1 VQGKGG
7 ALLKLG
13 YFTMPL
19 HPVGRDWR
27 RTLAEDREAILLA
40 ERLGFEEAFIGE
52 HVTDL
57 AETITSCLI
66 FIATL
71 ARDTHRIKL
80 GSGTVNLA
88 NRHPAATAAEIAMV
102 DTLLEGRFIL
112 GVGPGGLR
120 SHAEMMQTLDDDRN
134 AIFVEAMEH
143 MIALWTQEPPYRLKG
158 RRWHLSTERTW
169 TPDLGMGGMLKP
181 FQKPYP
187 PIVVTAILPD
197 SNGIAA
203 AAARGWTPISANF
216 VHPWVVQTHW
226 PKYAEGCARAA
237 RPARHEDWRVAKSI
251 FVADDDAT
259 LRRMTRDPGNPFA
272 YYFRN
277 LQRKAQT
284 TRGNAFFKHDA
295 SVPDEALT
303 DEYLLA
309 QLLIAGTVNEVVDR
323 LLAFREHIGP
333 FGTLLYVGH
342 DWTDPAAMRR
352 SMELIAHEV
361 LPRINRALPSR

>member
-1 VQGKGG
+1 M
-7 ALLKLG
+7 KLG

-27 RTLAEDREAILLA
+27 RTLEEDREAVLLA

-52 HVTDL
+52 HLTDL

-71 ARDTHRIKL
+71 ARDTRRIKL

-102 DTLLEGRFIL
+102 DTLLEGRFVL
-112 GVGPGGLR
+112 GIGPGGLR
-120 SHAEMMQTLDDDRN
+120 SDAEITESLDLDRN
-134 AIFVEAMEH
+134 ALLVESIEH
-143 MIALWTQEPPYRLKG
+143 MIALWTQAPPYRLAGKKW
-158 RRWHLSTERTW
+158 RLTTERTW
-169 TPDLGMGGMLKP
+169 MPDLGQGAMLRP
-181 FQKPYP
+181 FQRPHP
-187 PIVVTAILPD
+187 PIVITAILPD

-216 VHPWVVQTHW
+216 VQPWVVKTHW
-226 PKYAEGCARAA
+226 PKYVEGCARAGREA
-237 RPARHEDWRVAKSI
+237 RGEDWRVAKSI

-259 LRRMTRDPGNPFA
+259 VRRMTRDPGNPFA

-277 LQRKAQT
+277 LLRKGQAS
-284 TRGNAFFKHDA
+284 RGSALFKHDP

-303 DEYLLA
+303 DEYLVS
-309 QLLIAGTVNEVVDR
+309 QMLIAGTPGEVAER
-323 LLAFREHIGP
+323 LAAFREQVGP
-333 FGTLLYVGH
+333 FGRLLYVGH
-342 DWTDPAAMRR
+342 DWADAKAMRR
-352 SMELIAHEV
+352 SMELMAEKV
-361 LPRINRALPSR
+361 LPRL

>member
-1 VQGKGG
+1 M
-7 ALLKLG
+7 KLG
-13 YFTMPL
+13 FFTMPL

-27 RTLAEDREAILLA
+27 QTLAEDREAVLLA
-40 ERLGFEEAFIGE
+40 EQLGFEEAFIGE

-71 ARDTHRIKL
+71 ARDTKRIKL

-102 DTLLEGRFIL
+102 DALLEGRFIL
-112 GVGPGGLR
+112 GVGPGGLP
-120 SHAEMMQTLDDDRN
+120 SDAEMMETRDADRN
-134 AIFVEAMEH
+134 AIFVESIEH
-143 MIALWTQEPPYRLKG
+143 MIALWTQDPPYRLKG
-158 RRWHLSTERTW
+158 KRWQLSTERTW
-169 TPDLGMGGMLKP
+169 VPDLGMGGMLKP

-203 AAARGWTPISANF
+203 AAARGWAPISANF
-216 VHPWVVQTHW
+216 VQPWVVKTHW
-226 PKYAEGCARAA
+226 PKYAEGCARAGREA
-237 RPARHEDWRVAKSI
+237 RGEDWRVAKSI

-259 LRRMTRDPGNPFA
+259 VRRMTREPGNPFA

-277 LQRKAQT
+277 LQRKAQF
-284 TRGNAFFKHDA
+284 TRGSALFKHEP
-295 SVPDEALT
+295 SVPDAALT
-303 DEYLLA
+303 DEYLVS
-309 QLLIAGTVNEVVDR
+309 QLLISGTVNEVADKLR
-323 LLAFREHIGP
+323 AFRDHVGP

-342 DWTDPAAMRR
+342 DWADQAAMRR
-352 SMELIAHEV
+352 SMELMAEKV
-361 LPRINRALPSR
+361 LPQL

>member
-1 VQGKGG
+1 M
-7 ALLKLG
+7 KLG

-27 RTLAEDREAILLA
+27 QTLEEDREAVLFA
-40 ERLGFEEAFIGE
+40 EQLGFEEAFIGE
-52 HVTDL
+52 HITDL

-71 ARDTHRIKL
+71 ARDTRRIKL

-112 GVGPGGLR
+112 GIGPGGLR
-120 SHAEMMQTLDDDRN
+120 SDAEITQTLDADRN
-134 AIFVEAMEH
+134 ALFVESIEH
-143 MIALWTQEPPYRLKG
+143 MIALWTQEPPYRLAAA
-158 RRWHLSTERTW
+158 RWRLTTERTW
-169 TPDLGMGGMLKP
+169 IPDLGQGAMLKP
-181 FQKPYP
+181 FQRPHP

-216 VHPWVVQTHW
+216 VHPWVVKTHW
-226 PKYAEGCARAA
+226 PKYVEGCARAGREA
-237 RPARHEDWRVAKSI
+237 KGDDWRVAKSI

-259 LRRMTRDPGNPFA
+259 VRRMTRDPGNPFA

-277 LQRKAQT
+277 LLRKGQALRGT
-284 TRGNAFFKHDA
+284 TFFKHDP
-295 SVPDEALT
+295 SVPDSAVT
-303 DEYLLA
+303 DEYLTS
-309 QLLIAGTVNEVVDR
+309 QLLISGTVNEVADR
-323 LLAFREHIGP
+323 LLAFREQVGP
-333 FGTLLYVGH
+333 FGRLLYVGH
-342 DWTDPAAMRR
+342 DWADPAAMRR
-352 SMELIAHEV
+352 SMELMAEKV
-361 LPRINRALPSR
+361 LPQL